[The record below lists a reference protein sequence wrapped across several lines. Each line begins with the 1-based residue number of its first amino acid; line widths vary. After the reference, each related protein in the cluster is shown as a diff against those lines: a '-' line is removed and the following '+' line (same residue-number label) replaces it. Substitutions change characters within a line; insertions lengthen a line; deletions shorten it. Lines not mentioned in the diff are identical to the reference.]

1 MKQES
6 LAYFAGLLDGEGC
19 IWIHSG
25 QKGKHRGDFW
35 QLRVSM
41 VNTNPT
47 PLIEAKELFGG
58 SVTLTH
64 KGGDYGN
71 IHWRPTF
78 TWCVVAKVATRFLMQ
93 VLPFL
98 VIKKQEAAEAL
109 AFKRIQDSSLYKR
122 RSKER
127 KNILDNYVIKLRE
140 LKRITHYLP
149 IDERTPVG

>member
-1 MKQES
+1 MKKET

-19 IWIHSG
+19 IYIHSG

-35 QLRVSM
+35 QLRVTM

-47 PLIEAKELFGG
+47 PLVRAKALFGG
-58 SVTLTH
+58 TIVKTH

-71 IHWRPTF
+71 IYWRPTF
-78 TWCVVAKVATRFLMQ
+78 TWCVVARVATRFLMQ

-98 VIKKQEAAEAL
+98 IIKKQEAEEAL

-122 RSKER
+122 RSEER
-127 KNILDNYVIKLRE
+127 KNILDNYVIKLKE
-140 LKRITHYLP
+140 LKRINFNLP
-149 IDERTPVG
+149 IDERTPMG